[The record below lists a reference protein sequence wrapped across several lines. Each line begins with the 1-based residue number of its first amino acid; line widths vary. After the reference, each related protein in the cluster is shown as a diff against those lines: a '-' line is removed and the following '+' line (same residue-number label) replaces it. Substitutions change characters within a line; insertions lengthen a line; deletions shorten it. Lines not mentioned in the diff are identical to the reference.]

1 MKKLSQE
8 DDLTL
13 LKEYGRKPFLMS
25 IHEMIFIGFLMVLF
39 KLNII
44 LFWIIVGLSLAWIVA
59 SMFDKVPSRFTLI
72 KNELIKR
79 GVEYK

>member
-25 IHEMIFIGFLMVLF
+25 IHEMIFVGFLMVLF
-39 KLNII
+39 KVNII
-44 LFWIIVGLSLAWIVA
+44 LFWILVGLSVAWTIA
-59 SMFDKVPSRFTLI
+59 FMFDKVPSRFTLI

-79 GVEYK
+79 GVEI